1 MGGIGMGLGGLLIL
15 IGTIWL
21 IVIAIQTGQTTGEK
35 VIWAL
40 VNFFCQPIGGI
51 VFFAV
56 KRVGLIPL
64 ILIIV
69 GYVVFAPGYYSM
81 MNDALNNMP
90 R

>member
-1 MGGIGMGLGGLLIL
+1 MGSIGMGLGGLLIL

-21 IVIAIQTGQTTGEK
+21 VVTAIQTGQTTGDK

-51 VFFAV
+51 IFFAV

-69 GYVVFAPGYYSM
+69 GFVFFAPGYYSTMNQM
-81 MNDALNNMP
+81 MSNMP